1 MKRKPQ
7 ELVDYLF
14 RESSFPNGAFLM
26 TGTGIV
32 PPPDFTLELGD
43 TIHINI
49 EKIGTLTNTVE

>member
-1 MKRKPQ
+1 
-7 ELVDYLF
+7 
-14 RESSFPNGAFLM
+14 M

-32 PPPDFTLELGD
+32 PPQDFTLELGD